1 MWDQHHLKC
10 ADRWPDRYARRMQ
23 LYNNLKCAHGGIVVE
38 DEKKSPHSKVVVGVH
53 NADDNF
59 VIDPVDQSKD

>member
-1 MWDQHHLKC
+1 
-10 ADRWPDRYARRMQ
+10 MQ

-38 DEKKSPHSKVVVGVH
+38 DEKKSPRSKVVVGVH